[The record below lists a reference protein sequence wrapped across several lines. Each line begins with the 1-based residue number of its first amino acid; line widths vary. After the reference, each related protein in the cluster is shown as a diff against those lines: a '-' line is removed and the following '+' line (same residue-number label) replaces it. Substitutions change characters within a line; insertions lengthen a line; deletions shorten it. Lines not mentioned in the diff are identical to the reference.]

1 MSGPGSTMPEGECR
15 GNLGAD
21 LWKSLEGIS
30 GMQTWTILIVLFL
43 WPIPQRGTSKAK
55 LYVYPESSY
64 TSAFKATFLRACHDV
79 ELSETSEE
87 AKYKA
92 EVGSAPNKFTWILR
106 DWRGKALS
114 ADERS
119 SMEDAVGTLCDA
131 AKKL

>member
-1 MSGPGSTMPEGECR
+1 ME
-15 GNLGAD
+15 
-21 LWKSLEGIS
+21 
-30 GMQTWTILIVLFL
+30 TWGILIVLFL

-55 LYVYPESSY
+55 PKLYVYPESSY
-64 TSAFKATFLRACHDV
+64 TSAFKATFLHSCQDV

-114 ADERS
+114 LDERS
-119 SMEDAVGTLCDA
+119 SMEDAAGTLCNA